1 MCWGEKVM
9 GLLFFSGLSN
19 SMGILMGGGKGGEYV
34 SEDGHCLVFTFFFY
48 LTTGDMEPYE
58 VNEEIKS
65 SFLFY
70 CTKVDATCE
79 KIHNVVL
86 ALLYKTKC

>member
-34 SEDGHCLVFTFFFY
+34 SEDGHCLVFTFFF
-48 LTTGDMEPYE
+48 T
-58 VNEEIKS
+58 
-65 SFLFY
+65 
-70 CTKVDATCE
+70 
-79 KIHNVVL
+79 
-86 ALLYKTKC
+86 